1 MLPIGSLHRCC
12 NELFKPKEA
21 DITRMLCC
29 RYDNGRV
36 YHWQW
41 LVGRVCALRS
51 GVGGWVGVTEIAKVH
66 ERNKKKS
73 PPASHACIKRHASA
87 CLGVTAG
94 VRLPQLSEHFQ
105 ATFST
110 VSLAALL
117 TFCPTPLPLTLFSEF
132 PRLHLWL
139 SSSVL
144 PISPSDC
151 VTRVKRKKK
160 KTGIS
165 FYTTG
170 PQRWWLTK

>member
-1 MLPIGSLHRCC
+1 MLPIGSLLRCC

-21 DITRMLCC
+21 GITRMLCC

-41 LVGRVCALRS
+41 LVGRVCVHW
-51 GVGGWVGVTEIAKVH
+51 GVGWVGGHWSSKSAWEKY
-66 ERNKKKS
+66 KKS
-73 PPASHACIKRHASA
+73 PPASHACIKRHVSA
-87 CLGVTAG
+87 CLGVSAG

-110 VSLAALL
+110 VSLAAVL

-132 PRLHLWL
+132 PRLHLCI
-139 SSSVL
+139 SSCVL

-151 VTRVKRKKK
+151 VTRVKRKKEDGDLLLHDRAPEVMADK
-160 KTGIS
+160 RI
-165 FYTTG
+165 
-170 PQRWWLTK
+170 

>member
-1 MLPIGSLHRCC
+1 MLSL
-12 NELFKPKEA
+12 
-21 DITRMLCC
+21 
-29 RYDNGRV
+29 
-36 YHWQW
+36 WQW
-41 LVGRVCALRS
+41 KGLSLTVACGESVCTEEW
-51 GVGGWVGVTEIAKVH
+51 GGWVGVTEIARVH

-87 CLGVTAG
+87 CLRVTAG

-110 VSLAALL
+110 VSLAAVL

-132 PRLHLWL
+132 PRLHLCL

-151 VTRVKRKKK
+151 VTRVKRKKEEDGDLLLHDRAPEVMADK
-160 KTGIS
+160 II
-165 FYTTG
+165 
-170 PQRWWLTK
+170 

>member
-1 MLPIGSLHRCC
+1 MLSL
-12 NELFKPKEA
+12 
-21 DITRMLCC
+21 
-29 RYDNGRV
+29 
-36 YHWQW
+36 WQW
-41 LVGRVCALRS
+41 KGLSLTVACGESVCTEEW
-51 GVGGWVGVTEIAKVH
+51 GGWVGVTEIARVH

-110 VSLAALL
+110 VSLAAVL

-132 PRLHLWL
+132 PRLHLCL

-165 FYTTG
+165 FYTIG